1 MHRAVVPLLI
11 ALVLGLRALPAAAFH
26 YITPALVQIPPV
38 GMNPGTIQHP
48 HWGGLRFVLFDS
60 DADLLNNG
68 STGRQIYLFDLQLR
82 DVQGIL
88 ALTQLTS
95 APLDDNQRGR
105 TGRRA
110 VMIAYDAR
118 IGGAGPRQLMLFDR
132 HTGVRTQL
140 TGGAFDSKNAYF
152 DDGER
157 IVVFESAADFF
168 NTGVGGTQIYRID
181 LRRVLLGCPFPCAE
195 SGNAGLTQLT
205 NKTGNN
211 HNAVTS
217 NGGKTIV
224 FESDADLL
232 NEGENENQVYLY
244 DGKHGLTSRVTHGP
258 GAARNPTL
266 TRDGGRLVFES
277 NANLTNSGTGGTQIY
292 FYRHNKKTTE
302 QLTAAPGGN
311 CTNPAISSNGHAV
324 AFLSPDDLLG
334 LGSTGPELYSY
345 ELKKNLLV
353 QLTNAPSNVTS
364 PAYASGV
371 FTVFLA
377 DGDLAG
383 NGSPGTQLQLVNL
396 FALGDQTVP

>member
-1 MHRAVVPLLI
+1 MHRAVTLLF
-11 ALVLGLRALPAAAFH
+11 ALALGLRAVPAAAFH
-26 YITPALVQIPPV
+26 YITPTLLQIPPV
-38 GMNPGTIQHP
+38 GQDPGTIQNP

-68 STGRQIYLFDLQLR
+68 SSGRQIYVFDLQER

-88 ALTQLTS
+88 ALSQVTT

-118 IGGAGPRQLMLFDR
+118 IGGAGPRQLMLIDR
-132 HTGVRTQL
+132 RTGVRTQL
-140 TGGAFDSKNAYF
+140 TAGAFDSKNASV

-157 IVVFESAADFF
+157 IIVFESAADFF
-168 NTGVGGTQIYRID
+168 GTGAGGTQIYRID
-181 LRRVLLGCPFPCAE
+181 LRRALLGCPFPC
-195 SGNAGLTQLT
+195 SQTGNAGLEQIT

-211 HNAVTS
+211 RNAVTS
-217 NGGKTIV
+217 NSGKAIV

-232 NEGENENQVYLY
+232 NVGQTENQIYLF
-244 DGKHGLTSRVTHGP
+244 DGKSGVIERVTHGP

-277 NANLTNSGTGGTQIY
+277 DANLTGSGTGGTQIFLY
-292 FYRHNKKTTE
+292 KRNKATLQ

-311 CTNPAISSNGHAV
+311 CTNPSISSNGHAV
-324 AFLSPDDLLG
+324 AFLSSDDLLG

-345 ELKKNLLV
+345 DLKKNFLS
-353 QLTNAPSNVTS
+353 QLTNAPSSVSS

-377 DGDLAG
+377 DGDVAG
-383 NGSPGTQLQLVNL
+383 NGSAGTELQLVNL
-396 FALGDQTVP
+396 FALGPQQVP